1 MLVALTAGACGGGG
15 DGDARSG
22 RFAGVHA
29 EVCAALAS
37 AADGDLDTAQ
47 ATFDDIHVG
56 LHDLATAAGE
66 EDRAVAARL
75 LEAKQ
80 RVEADLDET
89 SLAGLVA
96 PAAEAVRTTGG
107 AAPDTCP

>member
-1 MLVALTAGACGGGG
+1 MVVVLAVGACGGGD
-15 DGDARSG
+15 DGATRSG

-37 AADGDLDTAQ
+37 AAGGDLDAAET
-47 ATFDDIHVG
+47 TFDDVHVG
-56 LHDLATAAGE
+56 LHDLAAAAGE
-66 EDRAVAARL
+66 QDRAVAARL

-80 RVEADLDET
+80 RAEAGLDET
-89 SLAGLVA
+89 SLAGLVG
-96 PAAEAVRTTGG
+96 PTAEAVRATGG

>member
-1 MLVALTAGACGGGG
+1 VVVVVVAGACGGGD
-15 DGDARSG
+15 DGGTRSG

-37 AADGDLDTAQ
+37 AADGQLEVARDA
-47 ATFDDIHVG
+47 FDDVHVG
-56 LHDLATAAGE
+56 LHDLAVAAGE
-66 EDRAVAARL
+66 EDREVAARL

-80 RVEADLDET
+80 RVEADLDRR
-89 SLAGLVA
+89 SLAALVA
-96 PAAEAVRTTGG
+96 PTAEAVRATGG